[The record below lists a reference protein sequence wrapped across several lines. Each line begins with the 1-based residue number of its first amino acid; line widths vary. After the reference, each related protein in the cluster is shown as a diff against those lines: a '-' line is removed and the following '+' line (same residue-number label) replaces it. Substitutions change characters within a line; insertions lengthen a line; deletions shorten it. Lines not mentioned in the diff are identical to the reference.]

1 MFRFQNLKGDVTCSD
16 WRWREDSGGDSTRTD
31 LWRRWGVVRRAEE
44 APSADVVEDDDEDL
58 VLRDDVYTG
67 VDDEAERKGCC

>member
-1 MFRFQNLKGDVTCSD
+1 MLS
-16 WRWREDSGGDSTRTD
+16 
-31 LWRRWGVVRRAEE
+31 RAEE
-44 APSADVVEDDDEDL
+44 APSADVLEDDDEDL